1 MIMSKRNVRPQT
13 QKDRNLGRV
22 RSVQELRR
30 SNAAGPIPSGA
41 RYDRNT
47 FRTLAQRGKWDSDD
61 MYEV

>member
-1 MIMSKRNVRPQT
+1 MIMSKNTRPQT

-30 SNAAGPIPSGA
+30 SSAADPIPSGA
-41 RYDRNT
+41 RYDRND
-47 FRTLAQRGKWDSDD
+47 FRNLAQRGLWDSDQ